1 MIQKHY
7 LTALLLFFSA
17 NLFSQY
23 HFTWNERVQQAY
35 ETVSSLRISAGRSAI
50 SVQKKAD
57 PDNLIYD
64 LLESYADFNQ
74 LFLNEDPEDYQQLFP
89 QFDQRIQRLKKG
101 PKASPFYLY
110 SRAIAHLHRAMV
122 LIRVDKNFQAAIDFR
137 KAYGLLKENRNLF
150 PAFSPNDLYFGL
162 ITTAIGTIPKSYQW
176 IVGIL
181 GMRGTIREGNA
192 MVLNYI
198 NGKGPLSKMFQSEAL
213 FIYPYLVMNFEGD
226 QAKAFRFL
234 NQAPYDFKKNHLHA
248 YMATNLYLN
257 HQASDKALEIATNID
272 ASPDYFSVPFW
283 HYEKG
288 YAFLNQLKLE
298 NAEKEFSMFIAGFK
312 GKFYVKDA
320 YEKLSWIAYLRG
332 DRKAADFYRKQ
343 LFSKGS
349 TVTEADKLAKENAEG
364 GIWPQPLLFKAR
376 LLSDGGFQRQ
386 AIRLLSGKTS
396 NDFDTDTD
404 KTEFAYRL
412 GRIYDL
418 MDEDSLASR
427 YYQSA
432 IEKGRELPAYFA
444 SRAALQLGLLCEKKG
459 DCAGAVGYFNQC
471 LQMQDHAFKNAL
483 DQKALSGIQRCKKR
497 A

>member
-89 QFDQRIQRLKKG
+89 QFDRRIQRLKKG

-234 NQAPYDFKKNHLHA
+234 SQAPYDFKKNHLHA

-298 NAEKEFSMFIAGFK
+298 NAEKEFSIK
-312 GKFYVKDA
+312 GP
-320 YEKLSWIAYLRG
+320 
-332 DRKAADFYRKQ
+332 
-343 LFSKGS
+343 GS
-349 TVTEADKLAKENAEG
+349 
-364 GIWPQPLLFKAR
+364 
-376 LLSDGGFQRQ
+376 
-386 AIRLLSGKTS
+386 
-396 NDFDTDTD
+396 
-404 KTEFAYRL
+404 
-412 GRIYDL
+412 
-418 MDEDSLASR
+418 
-427 YYQSA
+427 
-432 IEKGRELPAYFA
+432 
-444 SRAALQLGLLCEKKG
+444 
-459 DCAGAVGYFNQC
+459 
-471 LQMQDHAFKNAL
+471 
-483 DQKALSGIQRCKKR
+483 
-497 A
+497 